1 MSQTSIQNKQTIRY
15 GSAQVLIGSRFD
27 QLIDIGAARS
37 VALKETVTTVDVES
51 DNAGVIASLVS
62 EHKMEVT
69 LDNLEINFKRYFEM
83 RGGIDNLEEYDGKT
97 EVKKEYVVESGTY
110 KLNELI
116 QVPFVNADKSA
127 VVIEKVYKKSSIANI
142 LIEEASYEKVGDN
155 GIKITSNST
164 TGGQSP
170 IKPNSD
176 TLIIV
181 YKQTPARMIRMGT
194 GGKSSTIKPR
204 CIMIVNTDANGKQLR
219 IYLPQAS
226 IASGLEFSFPADKS
240 QDVIVNKLSFSAT
253 TNSNQ
258 KAGEQLAWYED
269 EQAVYEEDNG
279 IEATEETKEDK
290 KNTEG
295 NPTENNTE
303 QDTKTDTGED
313 NQTDTNGGAT
323 AGMLPQSPTKEDNQA
338 GSEQSPTDSGQSSEN
353 PAENNGE
360 QDVNN
365 SENSQ
370 TETTE
375 ENI

>member
-97 EVKKEYVVESGTY
+97 EVKKEYVVEAGTY
-110 KLNELI
+110 KINELI
-116 QVPFVNADKSA
+116 QVPFLNADKSA
-127 VVIEKVYKKSSIANI
+127 VSIEKVYKKSSATCGQSPISNI
-142 LIEEASYEKVGDN
+142 LIEEASYEKVGEN
-155 GIKITSNST
+155 GIKIKSNN
-164 TGGQSP
+164 

-219 IYLPQAS
+219 IYLPQVS
-226 IASGLEFSFPADKS
+226 ISSGLEFSFPADKS

-258 KAGEQLAWYED
+258 KSGEQLAWYED

-279 IEATEETKEDK
+279 IEETGEYK
-290 KNTEG
+290 KNTDENPAG
-295 NPTENNTE
+295 NNPIENNPVENNAE
-303 QDTKTDTGED
+303 QDTKD
-313 NQTDTNGGAT
+313 NKDNNGDSQTQTDTENGT
-323 AGMLPQSPTKEDNQA
+323 E
-338 GSEQSPTDSGQSSEN
+338 EN
-353 PAENNGE
+353 PDANGE
-360 QDVNN
+360 Q
-365 SENSQ
+365 SQEN
-370 TETTE
+370 TL
-375 ENI
+375 

>member
-15 GSAQVLIGSRFD
+15 GSAQVLIGERFD
-27 QLIDIGAARS
+27 KLIDIGAARS

-97 EVKKEYVVESGTY
+97 EIQKEYVVEAGTY

-116 QVPFVNADKSA
+116 QVPFLNADKSA
-127 VVIEKVYKKSSIANI
+127 VSIAKVYKKSSIANV
-142 LIEEASYEKVGDN
+142 LIDTSSYEKAGEN
-155 GIKITSNST
+155 GIKITDNN
-164 TGGQSP
+164 

-176 TLIIV
+176 TLVIL
-181 YKQTPARMIRMGT
+181 YNQTPSRMIRMGT
-194 GGKSSTIKPR
+194 GGKSSSIKPR
-204 CIMIVNTDANGKQLR
+204 CIMIINTDANGKQLR

-269 EQAVYEEDNG
+269 EQAVYEEEN
-279 IEATEETKEDK
+279 EEGNEQQENNLIDSSTDSEVEDTPKED
-290 KNTEG
+290 
-295 NPTENNTE
+295 
-303 QDTKTDTGED
+303 
-313 NQTDTNGGAT
+313 
-323 AGMLPQSPTKEDNQA
+323 
-338 GSEQSPTDSGQSSEN
+338 
-353 PAENNGE
+353 
-360 QDVNN
+360 
-365 SENSQ
+365 
-370 TETTE
+370 
-375 ENI
+375 I

>member
-1 MSQTSIQNKQTIRY
+1 
-15 GSAQVLIGSRFD
+15 
-27 QLIDIGAARS
+27 
-37 VALKETVTTVDVES
+37 
-51 DNAGVIASLVS
+51 
-62 EHKMEVT
+62 MEVT

-110 KLNELI
+110 KINELI
-116 QVPFVNADKSA
+116 QVPFVNADGSA
-127 VVIEKVYKKSSIANI
+127 VAIEKVYKKSSISNI
-142 LIEEASYEKVGDN
+142 LLEEALYEKVGEN
-155 GIKITSNST
+155 GIKITNNS
-164 TGGQSP
+164 

-269 EQAVYEEDNG
+269 EQAVYEEDNSIAESG
-279 IEATEETKEDK
+279 ASTDGDQSPKENVEEVEDK
-290 KNTEG
+290 KNTEE
-295 NPTENNTE
+295 NLPENNGE
-303 QDTKTDTGED
+303 QPSEEK
-313 NQTDTNGGAT
+313 Q
-323 AGMLPQSPTKEDNQA
+323 TKEDNQA
-338 GSEQSPTDSGQSSEN
+338 GNEQSTTDNGATDEQSPT
-353 PAENNGE
+353 
-360 QDVNN
+360 
-365 SENSQ
+365 
-370 TETTE
+370 E
-375 ENI
+375 EGN

>member
-1 MSQTSIQNKQTIRY
+1 MSQTSVQNKQTIRY

-110 KLNELI
+110 KINELI
-116 QVPFVNADKSA
+116 QVPFVNADGSA
-127 VVIEKVYKKSSIANI
+127 VAIEKVYKKSSISNI
-142 LIEEASYEKVGDN
+142 LLEEALYEKVGDN
-155 GIKITSNST
+155 GIKITSAN
-164 TGGQSP
+164 

-204 CIMIVNTDANGKQLR
+204 CIQIVNTDANGKQLR

-279 IEATEETKEDK
+279 IEATEETIEDK
-290 KNTEG
+290 KNAEEKL
-295 NPTENNTE
+295 PENNTE
-303 QDTKTDTGED
+303 QDTKTETGEN
-313 NQTDTNGGAT
+313 NQTET
-323 AGMLPQSPTKEDNQA
+323 TK
-338 GSEQSPTDSGQSSEN
+338 EN

-360 QDVNN
+360 QDANN
-365 SENSQ
+365 SEDSQ

>member
-116 QVPFVNADKSA
+116 QVPFYNADNSA
-127 VVIEKVYKKSSIANI
+127 VSIEKVYKKSSIANI
-142 LIEEASYEKVGDN
+142 LIEEASYEKVGEN
-155 GIKITSNST
+155 GIKIKSNN
-164 TGGQSP
+164 

-226 IASGLEFSFPADKS
+226 ISSGLEFSFPADKS

-258 KAGEQLAWYED
+258 KSGEQLAWYED

-279 IEATEETKEDK
+279 IEEIEETEEIKNVEETGEDK
-290 KNTEG
+290 KNTE
-295 NPTENNTE
+295 
-303 QDTKTDTGED
+303 
-313 NQTDTNGGAT
+313 
-323 AGMLPQSPTKEDNQA
+323 
-338 GSEQSPTDSGQSSEN
+338 EN
-353 PAENNGE
+353 PAENNPTENNPVENNAEQDTKDNKDNNGDSQTQTDTENGIEENPDVNGE
-360 QDVNN
+360 Q
-365 SENSQ
+365 SQEN
-370 TETTE
+370 TL
-375 ENI
+375 

>member
-1 MSQTSIQNKQTIRY
+1 MSQTSVQNKQTIRY

-110 KLNELI
+110 KINELI
-116 QVPFVNADKSA
+116 QVPFVNADGSA
-127 VVIEKVYKKSSIANI
+127 VAIEKVYKKSSISNI
-142 LIEEASYEKVGDN
+142 LLEEALYEKVGDN
-155 GIKITSNST
+155 GIKITSAN
-164 TGGQSP
+164 

-204 CIMIVNTDANGKQLR
+204 CILIVNTDANGKQLR

-279 IEATEETKEDK
+279 IEATEETIEDK
-290 KNTEG
+290 KNAEEKL
-295 NPTENNTE
+295 PENNTE
-303 QDTKTDTGED
+303 QDTKTETGEN
-313 NQTDTNGGAT
+313 NQTET
-323 AGMLPQSPTKEDNQA
+323 TK
-338 GSEQSPTDSGQSSEN
+338 EN

-360 QDVNN
+360 QDANN
-365 SENSQ
+365 SEDSQ

>member
-116 QVPFVNADKSA
+116 QVPFYNADNSA
-127 VVIEKVYKKSSIANI
+127 VSIEKVYKKSSIANI
-142 LIEEASYEKVGDN
+142 LIEEASYEKVGEN
-155 GIKITSNST
+155 GIKIKSNN
-164 TGGQSP
+164 

-204 CIMIVNTDANGKQLR
+204 CIMIVNTDANGKQLSHR
-219 IYLPQAS
+219 LQYRADSSLASLP
-226 IASGLEFSFPADKS
+226 
-240 QDVIVNKLSFSAT
+240 
-253 TNSNQ
+253 TNR
-258 KAGEQLAWYED
+258 K
-269 EQAVYEEDNG
+269 
-279 IEATEETKEDK
+279 
-290 KNTEG
+290 
-295 NPTENNTE
+295 
-303 QDTKTDTGED
+303 
-313 NQTDTNGGAT
+313 
-323 AGMLPQSPTKEDNQA
+323 M
-338 GSEQSPTDSGQSSEN
+338 
-353 PAENNGE
+353 
-360 QDVNN
+360 
-365 SENSQ
+365 
-370 TETTE
+370 
-375 ENI
+375 

>member
-116 QVPFVNADKSA
+116 QVPFYNADNSA
-127 VVIEKVYKKSSIANI
+127 VSIEKVYKKSSIANI
-142 LIEEASYEKVGDN
+142 LIEEASYEKVGEN
-155 GIKITSNST
+155 GIKIKSNN
-164 TGGQSP
+164 

-226 IASGLEFSFPADKS
+226 ISSGLEFSFPADKS

-258 KAGEQLAWYED
+258 KSGEQLAWYED

-279 IEATEETKEDK
+279 IEETGEDK
-290 KNTEG
+290 KNTDENPAG
-295 NPTENNTE
+295 NNPVENNAE
-303 QDTKTDTGED
+303 QDTKD
-313 NQTDTNGGAT
+313 NKDNNGDSQTQTDTENGT
-323 AGMLPQSPTKEDNQA
+323 E
-338 GSEQSPTDSGQSSEN
+338 EN
-353 PAENNGE
+353 PDANGE
-360 QDVNN
+360 Q
-365 SENSQ
+365 SKEN
-370 TETTE
+370 TL
-375 ENI
+375 

>member
-116 QVPFVNADKSA
+116 QVPFYNADNSA
-127 VVIEKVYKKSSIANI
+127 VSIEKVYKKSSIANI
-142 LIEEASYEKVGDN
+142 LIEEASYEKVGEN
-155 GIKITSNST
+155 GIKIKSNN
-164 TGGQSP
+164 

-226 IASGLEFSFPADKS
+226 ISSGLEFSFPADKS

-258 KAGEQLAWYED
+258 KSGEQLAWYED

-279 IEATEETKEDK
+279 IEEIEETEEIKNVEETGEDK
-290 KNTEG
+290 NNTEESPAG
-295 NPTENNTE
+295 NNPIENNPVENNAE
-303 QDTKTDTGED
+303 QDTKD
-313 NQTDTNGGAT
+313 NKDNNGDSQTQTDTENGT
-323 AGMLPQSPTKEDNQA
+323 E
-338 GSEQSPTDSGQSSEN
+338 EN
-353 PAENNGE
+353 PDANGE
-360 QDVNN
+360 QLQ
-365 SENSQ
+365 EN
-370 TETTE
+370 TL
-375 ENI
+375 

>member
-116 QVPFVNADKSA
+116 QVPFYNADNSA
-127 VVIEKVYKKSSIANI
+127 VSIEKVYKKSSIANI
-142 LIEEASYEKVGDN
+142 LIEEASYEKVGEN
-155 GIKITSNST
+155 GIKIKSNN
-164 TGGQSP
+164 

-226 IASGLEFSFPADKS
+226 ISSGLEFSFPADKS

-258 KAGEQLAWYED
+258 KSGEQLAWYED

-279 IEATEETKEDK
+279 IEEIEETEEIKNVEETGEDK
-290 KNTEG
+290 NNTEESPAG
-295 NPTENNTE
+295 NNPIENNPVENNAE
-303 QDTKTDTGED
+303 QDTKD
-313 NQTDTNGGAT
+313 NKDNNGDSQTQTDTENGI
-323 AGMLPQSPTKEDNQA
+323 E
-338 GSEQSPTDSGQSSEN
+338 EN
-353 PAENNGE
+353 PDVNGE
-360 QDVNN
+360 Q
-365 SENSQ
+365 SQEN
-370 TETTE
+370 TL
-375 ENI
+375 

>member
-1 MSQTSIQNKQTIRY
+1 MSQTSVQNKQTIRY

-110 KLNELI
+110 KINELI
-116 QVPFVNADKSA
+116 QVPFVNADGSA
-127 VVIEKVYKKSSIANI
+127 VAIEKVYKKSSISNI
-142 LIEEASYEKVGDN
+142 LLEEALYEKVGDN
-155 GIKITSNST
+155 GIKITSAN
-164 TGGQSP
+164 

-204 CIMIVNTDANGKQLR
+204 CIQIVNTDANGKQLR

-279 IEATEETKEDK
+279 REATEETIEDK
-290 KNTEG
+290 K
-295 NPTENNTE
+295 NTE
-303 QDTKTDTGED
+303 QDTKTETGE
-313 NQTDTNGGAT
+313 N
-323 AGMLPQSPTKEDNQA
+323 NQA
-338 GSEQSPTDSGQSSEN
+338 ETTKEN

-360 QDVNN
+360 QP
-365 SENSQ
+365 S
-370 TETTE
+370 E
-375 ENI
+375 ENQTKEDNQAGNEQSTTDNGATDEQSPTEKGN

>member
-1 MSQTSIQNKQTIRY
+1 MSQTSVQNKQTIRY

-97 EVKKEYVVESGTY
+97 EVKKESGTY
-110 KLNELI
+110 KINELI
-116 QVPFVNADKSA
+116 QVPFVNADGSA
-127 VVIEKVYKKSSIANI
+127 VAIEKVYKKSSISNI
-142 LIEEASYEKVGDN
+142 LLEEAFYEKVGEN
-155 GIKITSNST
+155 GIKITSAN
-164 TGGQSP
+164 

-204 CIMIVNTDANGKQLR
+204 CIQIVNTDANGKQLR

-279 IEATEETKEDK
+279 IENAEEIEKPKENVEEVEDK
-290 KNTEG
+290 KNTEE
-295 NPTENNTE
+295 NIPAPTVDGRQNNTE
-303 QDTKTDTGED
+303 QDTKTETGEN
-313 NQTDTNGGAT
+313 NQTET
-323 AGMLPQSPTKEDNQA
+323 TK
-338 GSEQSPTDSGQSSEN
+338 EN

-360 QDVNN
+360 Q
-365 SENSQ
+365 SSQENQ
-370 TETTE
+370 TKEDNQAGSDQSSTDNGATDEQSPTE
-375 ENI
+375 EGN

>member
-1 MSQTSIQNKQTIRY
+1 
-15 GSAQVLIGSRFD
+15 
-27 QLIDIGAARS
+27 
-37 VALKETVTTVDVES
+37 
-51 DNAGVIASLVS
+51 
-62 EHKMEVT
+62 
-69 LDNLEINFKRYFEM
+69 
-83 RGGIDNLEEYDGKT
+83 
-97 EVKKEYVVESGTY
+97 
-110 KLNELI
+110 
-116 QVPFVNADKSA
+116 
-127 VVIEKVYKKSSIANI
+127 
-142 LIEEASYEKVGDN
+142 
-155 GIKITSNST
+155 
-164 TGGQSP
+164 
-170 IKPNSD
+170 
-176 TLIIV
+176 
-181 YKQTPARMIRMGT
+181 
-194 GGKSSTIKPR
+194 
-204 CIMIVNTDANGKQLR
+204 MIVNTDANGKQLR

>member
-116 QVPFVNADKSA
+116 QVPFYNADNSA
-127 VVIEKVYKKSSIANI
+127 VSIEKVYKKSSIANI
-142 LIEEASYEKVGDN
+142 LIEEASYEKVGEN
-155 GIKITSNST
+155 GIKIKSNN
-164 TGGQSP
+164 

-226 IASGLEFSFPADKS
+226 ISSGLEFSFPADKS

-258 KAGEQLAWYED
+258 KSGEQLAWYED

-279 IEATEETKEDK
+279 IEEIEETEEIKNVEETGEDK
-290 KNTEG
+290 NNTEESPVG
-295 NPTENNTE
+295 NNPIENNPVENNAE
-303 QDTKTDTGED
+303 QDTKD
-313 NQTDTNGGAT
+313 NKDNNGDSQTQTDTENGT
-323 AGMLPQSPTKEDNQA
+323 E
-338 GSEQSPTDSGQSSEN
+338 EN
-353 PAENNGE
+353 PDANGE
-360 QDVNN
+360 Q
-365 SENSQ
+365 SQEN
-370 TETTE
+370 TL
-375 ENI
+375 

>member
-1 MSQTSIQNKQTIRY
+1 MSQTSVQNKQTIRY

-110 KLNELI
+110 KINELI
-116 QVPFVNADKSA
+116 QVPFVNADGSA
-127 VVIEKVYKKSSIANI
+127 VAIEKVYKKSSISNI
-142 LIEEASYEKVGDN
+142 LLEEAFYEKVGDN
-155 GIKITSNST
+155 GIKITSAN
-164 TGGQSP
+164 

-204 CIMIVNTDANGKQLR
+204 CIQIVNTDANGKQLR

-279 IEATEETKEDK
+279 IEATEETIEDK
-290 KNTEG
+290 KNAEEKL
-295 NPTENNTE
+295 PENNTA
-303 QDTKTDTGED
+303 QDTKTETGEN
-313 NQTDTNGGAT
+313 NQTET
-323 AGMLPQSPTKEDNQA
+323 TK
-338 GSEQSPTDSGQSSEN
+338 EN

-360 QDVNN
+360 QDANN
-365 SENSQ
+365 SEDSQ

>member
-15 GSAQVLIGSRFD
+15 GSAQVLIGERFD
-27 QLIDIGAARS
+27 KLIDIGAARS

-97 EVKKEYVVESGTY
+97 EVEKEYVVESGTY

-116 QVPFVNADKSA
+116 QVPFLNADKSA
-127 VVIEKVYKKSSIANI
+127 VSIEKVYKKSSTANV
-142 LIEEASYEKVGDN
+142 LIDTSLYEKVEKN
-155 GIKITSNST
+155 GIKIKGVAEADS
-164 TGGQSP
+164 GQSSNV
-170 IKPNSD
+170 KPNSD

-194 GGKSSTIKPR
+194 GGKSSSIKPR

-258 KAGEQLAWYED
+258 KSGEQLAWYED
-269 EQAVYEEDNG
+269 EQAVYEEESDNL
-279 IEATEETKEDK
+279 K
-290 KNTEG
+290 
-295 NPTENNTE
+295 ENNNNKDDNLE
-303 QDTKTDTGED
+303 LAMEGE
-313 NQTDTNGGAT
+313 
-323 AGMLPQSPTKEDNQA
+323 
-338 GSEQSPTDSGQSSEN
+338 
-353 PAENNGE
+353 
-360 QDVNN
+360 
-365 SENSQ
+365 
-370 TETTE
+370 
-375 ENI
+375 I

>member
-116 QVPFVNADKSA
+116 QVPFYNADNSA
-127 VVIEKVYKKSSIANI
+127 VSIEKVYKKSSIANI
-142 LIEEASYEKVGDN
+142 LIEEASYEKVGEN
-155 GIKITSNST
+155 GIKIKSNN
-164 TGGQSP
+164 

-226 IASGLEFSFPADKS
+226 ISSGLEFSFPADKS

-258 KAGEQLAWYED
+258 KSGEQLAWYED

-279 IEATEETKEDK
+279 IEEIEETEEIKNVEETGEDK
-290 KNTEG
+290 NNTEESPSG
-295 NPTENNTE
+295 NNPIENNPVENNAE
-303 QDTKTDTGED
+303 QDTKD
-313 NQTDTNGGAT
+313 NKDNSGDSQTQTDTENG
-323 AGMLPQSPTKEDNQA
+323 
-338 GSEQSPTDSGQSSEN
+338 
-353 PAENNGE
+353 
-360 QDVNN
+360 
-365 SENSQ
+365 
-370 TETTE
+370 TE
-375 ENI
+375 ENPDAKGEQSQENTL

>member
-116 QVPFVNADKSA
+116 QVPFYNADNSA
-127 VVIEKVYKKSSIANI
+127 VSIEKVYKKSSIANI
-142 LIEEASYEKVGDN
+142 LIEEASYEKVGEN
-155 GIKITSNST
+155 GIKIKSNN
-164 TGGQSP
+164 

-226 IASGLEFSFPADKS
+226 ISSGLEFSFPADKS

-258 KAGEQLAWYED
+258 KSGEQLAWYED

-279 IEATEETKEDK
+279 IEEIEEIEETEEIKNVEETGEDK
-290 KNTEG
+290 KNTE
-295 NPTENNTE
+295 
-303 QDTKTDTGED
+303 
-313 NQTDTNGGAT
+313 
-323 AGMLPQSPTKEDNQA
+323 
-338 GSEQSPTDSGQSSEN
+338 EN
-353 PAENNGE
+353 PAENNPIENNPVENNAE
-360 QDVNN
+360 QDTKDNKDNN
-365 SENSQ
+365 GDSQ
-370 TETTE
+370 TDTENGTE
-375 ENI
+375 ENPDANGEQSQENTL

>member
-1 MSQTSIQNKQTIRY
+1 MSQTSVQNKQTIRY

-110 KLNELI
+110 KINELI
-116 QVPFVNADKSA
+116 QVPFVNADGSA
-127 VVIEKVYKKSSIANI
+127 VAIEKVYKKSSISNI
-142 LIEEASYEKVGDN
+142 LLEEAFYEKVGDN
-155 GIKITSNST
+155 GIKITSAN
-164 TGGQSP
+164 

-269 EQAVYEEDNG
+269 EQAVYEEGNS
-279 IEATEETKEDK
+279 IEATEETIEDK
-290 KNTEG
+290 KNTEE
-295 NPTENNTE
+295 NLPAPTVDGRQNNTE
-303 QDTKTDTGED
+303 QDTKTETDEN
-313 NQTDTNGGAT
+313 NQTETTKENPAENNGE
-323 AGMLPQSPTKEDNQA
+323 QSSKENQTKEDNQA
-338 GSEQSPTDSGQSSEN
+338 GSEQSPTDNGTTDEQS
-353 PAENNGE
+353 
-360 QDVNN
+360 
-365 SENSQ
+365 
-370 TETTE
+370 TTE
-375 ENI
+375 EGN

>member
-15 GSAQVLIGSRFD
+15 GSAQVLIGERFD
-27 QLIDIGAARS
+27 KLIDIGAARS

-97 EVKKEYVVESGTY
+97 EVQKEYVVESGTY

-116 QVPFVNADKSA
+116 QVPFSNADKSA
-127 VVIEKVYKKSSIANI
+127 VSIAKVYKKSSIANV
-142 LIEEASYEKVGDN
+142 LIDTSSYEKVGEN
-155 GIKITSNST
+155 GIKITDNN
-164 TGGQSP
+164 

-181 YKQTPARMIRMGT
+181 YNQTPSRMIRMGT
-194 GGKSSTIKPR
+194 GGKASSIKPR

-269 EQAVYEEDNG
+269 EQAVYEEENKEKDNEQQENNP
-279 IEATEETKEDK
+279 IDSSTDSEVVDTPQAEDNQVKDSQSQNDATEED
-290 KNTEG
+290 
-295 NPTENNTE
+295 
-303 QDTKTDTGED
+303 
-313 NQTDTNGGAT
+313 
-323 AGMLPQSPTKEDNQA
+323 
-338 GSEQSPTDSGQSSEN
+338 
-353 PAENNGE
+353 
-360 QDVNN
+360 
-365 SENSQ
+365 
-370 TETTE
+370 
-375 ENI
+375 I